1 METKVFC
8 IYILL
13 GILFDIIDLIYH
25 YNECKEITLR
35 DILLCPFFIIIWP
48 IPTFLLLIVGTTSLS
63 LKEAKDYV
71 DSCIGE
77 YNMFPKV
84 ITKEEVNE
92 IIKKLKPY
100 NVGINIIKL
109 MQ

>member
-13 GILFDIIDLIYH
+13 GILFGIIDLIYH

-48 IPTFLLLIVGTTSLS
+48 IPTFLLLIESAGNIKI
-63 LKEAKDYV
+63 LK
-71 DSCIGE
+71 
-77 YNMFPKV
+77 
-84 ITKEEVNE
+84 
-92 IIKKLKPY
+92 KK
-100 NVGINIIKL
+100 
-109 MQ
+109 

>member
-13 GILFDIIDLIYH
+13 GILFGIIDLIYH

-48 IPTFLLLIVGTTSLS
+48 IPTFLLLIESAGDIKI
-63 LKEAKDYV
+63 LKKIISNY
-71 DSCIGE
+71 
-77 YNMFPKV
+77 
-84 ITKEEVNE
+84 EENNLYSE
-92 IIKKLKPY
+92 LC
-100 NVGINIIKL
+100 NR
-109 MQ
+109 

>member
-13 GILFDIIDLIYH
+13 GILFGIIDLIYH

-48 IPTFLLLIVGTTSLS
+48 IPTFLLLIESAGDIKI
-63 LKEAKDYV
+63 LKENNLTPLVLVLKK
-71 DSCIGE
+71 
-77 YNMFPKV
+77 PK
-84 ITKEEVNE
+84 
-92 IIKKLKPY
+92 II
-100 NVGINIIKL
+100 
-109 MQ
+109 